1 MKSEMIDKI
10 KSNAG
15 QMTVEIAVVF
25 PVVIVIAVILF
36 NALSFASLCGSFDR
50 LAKNEI
56 RSICSSLSLE
66 ESEEENF
73 DALVRNLNERFHDE
87 NVSVTCKKRHLSN
100 SFMEYTC
107 ELNFF
112 PTLFGMELKKST
124 FGIELPPLKHIQ
136 RHVVDQKKEGDI
148 L

>member
-1 MKSEMIDKI
+1 MKSEMINKF

-36 NALSFASLCGSFDR
+36 NALSFASLCASFDR
-50 LAKNEI
+50 LATNEI

-73 DALVRNLNERFHDE
+73 DALVRNLNESFNDK
-87 NVSVTCKKRHLSN
+87 NVSVACKKLHLSG

-112 PTLFGMELKKST
+112 PTLFGMELKKSI
-124 FGIELPPLKHIQ
+124 FGMDLPPLKHIQ
-136 RHVVDQKKEGDI
+136 KLVVDQKKEGDI